1 MQTPER
7 IPLAADF
14 MRTQVHTIHPD
25 MPLDEIVKFLLKHEI
40 SNAPVVIPQAGR
52 SRLVGFISERDCL
65 AGLTNES
72 FFGSPAPKQ
81 TATTLMR
88 KHPVCV
94 APETELFALAS
105 IFISH
110 DYRHLP
116 VTRDDELLGIIS
128 RRDILRALEKH
139 YCSVLNK
146 HTSEHF
152 PPDAHLLMNHRFLLS
167 R

>member
-1 MQTPER
+1 MLPPEKVPFAEDVMQTK
-7 IPLAADF
+7 
-14 MRTQVHTIHPD
+14 VHTIHPD
-25 MPLDEIVKFLLKHEI
+25 MPLDEIIMFLLKHEI

-52 SRLVGFISERDCL
+52 PRLVGFISERDCL
-65 AGLTNES
+65 AGLANES

-81 TATTLMR
+81 TAATLMR
-88 KHPVCV
+88 KHPICV

-128 RRDILRALEKH
+128 RRDILRAVEKH
-139 YCSVLNK
+139 YCSVVSK
-146 HTSEHF
+146 YTSEHF
-152 PPDAHLLMNHRFLLS
+152 PPDAHLLMNHRFLVS